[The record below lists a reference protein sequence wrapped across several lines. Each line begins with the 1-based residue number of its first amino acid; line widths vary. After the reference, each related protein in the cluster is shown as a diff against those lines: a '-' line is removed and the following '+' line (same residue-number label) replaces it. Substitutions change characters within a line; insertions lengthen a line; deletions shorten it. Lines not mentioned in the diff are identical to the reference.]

1 MLFFKVKEKKEPFVF
16 GESRNGL
23 PVLKISRSEV
33 PVTVF
38 LVDSG
43 DWPSLRL
50 LGIDNFVFG

>member
-1 MLFFKVKEKKEPFVF
+1 MLFFKVQEEKEPFVF

-23 PVLKISRSEV
+23 PVLKISRSQI

-43 DWPSLRL
+43 DWPTFVL
-50 LGIDNFVFG
+50 LGIDNLVFG

>member
-23 PVLKISRSEV
+23 PMLKIGRSEV

-43 DWPSLRL
+43 DWPSFGFLSV
-50 LGIDNFVFG
+50 GDFVFG